1 MYRRSSEM
9 LLLMDSNIFAKEIFT
24 LWMKNIPP
32 ALLSKLMY
40 RALNGQYMKE
50 VDRFLY
56 NQRTTKMKRTFLRDS
71 SRKLLHPRSLQH
83 P

>member
-1 MYRRSSEM
+1 
-9 LLLMDSNIFAKEIFT
+9 MDNNIFAKEIFT

-56 NQRTTKMKRTFLRDS
+56 INVRLKMKRTFLRDS